1 LIADDHVMV
10 VAGLASIIGMQPDME
25 VVGEVLDGRQAVEMW
40 RQLRPD
46 VILLDL
52 RMPHLDGIGA
62 LEQIRQLEP
71 GVHSI
76 VLTTFYCEIDAVRA
90 INAGAKGYLLK
101 DLRREDL
108 LDCIRTV
115 DAGGTCI
122 PPDLAEKVAAGI
134 GGVAMPSQQL
144 EVLTL
149 LAQGRS
155 NKEIGEALSVSE
167 LAVSRHVQSIFGKL
181 NVGSRP
187 EAICEAN
194 RRGLI

>member
-1 LIADDHVMV
+1 LNQQSESGVDSSAATGNTERKIRLLIADDHAMV

-25 VVGEVLDGRQAVEMW
+25 VVAEVLDGRQAVEMW
-40 RQLRPD
+40 RRLRPD
-46 VILLDL
+46 VMLLDL

-62 LEQIRQLEP
+62 LEEIRQMDP
-71 GVHSI
+71 GVRSI

-108 LDCIRTV
+108 LDCIRKV
-115 DAGGTCI
+115 HAGATRI

-134 GGVAMPSQQL
+134 GGAAMPSQGL

-149 LAQGRS
+149 LAQGRRL
-155 NKEIGEALSVSE
+155 E
-167 LAVSRHVQSIFGKL
+167 
-181 NVGSRP
+181 RP
-187 EAICEAN
+187 C
-194 RRGLI
+194 L